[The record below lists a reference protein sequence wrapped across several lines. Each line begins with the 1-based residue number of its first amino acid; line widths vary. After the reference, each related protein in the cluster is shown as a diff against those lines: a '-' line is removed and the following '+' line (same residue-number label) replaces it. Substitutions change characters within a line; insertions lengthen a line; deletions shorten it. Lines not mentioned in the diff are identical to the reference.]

1 VAPRAEQSGGRV
13 LRPLFVVPKQGQESV
28 WDYPRPPRLERV
40 QKHVEIVFNDAKIV
54 DALWSFRVL
63 ETSHPPVYYVSPES
77 IAPNVLIP
85 AAGSSVCEWKGEA
98 RYFDVVAGTRTAQ
111 AAAWCY
117 WNPTYGFAELPGL
130 WRFMPVRWT
139 VAPSMEKPLS
149 RSRDN
154 SMADGS
160 PPILSVRSKASPA
173 VPAGKASPVLGTIF
187 N

>member
-54 DALWSFRVL
+54 DALWCFRVL

-117 WNPTYGFAELPGL
+117 WNPTYGFAELAGFVAFYARKMDRCAVDGETVEPQPGQFYGG
-130 WRFMPVRWT
+130 WVT
-139 VAPSMEKPLS
+139 
-149 RSRDN
+149 
-154 SMADGS
+154 ADIVGPFKGEPGS
-160 PPILSVRSKASPA
+160 S
-173 VPAGKASPVLGTIF
+173 GW
-187 N
+187 